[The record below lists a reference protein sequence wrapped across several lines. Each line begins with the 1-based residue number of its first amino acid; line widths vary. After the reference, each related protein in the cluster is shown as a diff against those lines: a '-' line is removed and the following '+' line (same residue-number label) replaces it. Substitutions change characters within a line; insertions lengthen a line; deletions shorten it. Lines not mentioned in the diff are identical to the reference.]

1 VKFSRT
7 PDCDSVV
14 ARGAPMALRHFIK
27 PRLQD
32 WMMGFMDEMRP
43 ETVARAEG
51 EVLEV
56 GFGTGRNLPLY
67 PAAVKSV
74 TGLDPLVT
82 EGVAAVDA
90 RVAAARF
97 PVIRTALPADG
108 VLPFDA
114 GRFDCVVTTWTLC
127 SIPDAAAALREM
139 RRVLKP
145 GGRYV
150 FIEHGKSES
159 PDTARWQDRL
169 NPLWSRL
176 TDGCNIN
183 RPIDRIVAD
192 AGFALTSLDRFRGKG
207 PGVLAAMYRGVAERS

>member
-1 VKFSRT
+1 
-7 PDCDSVV
+7 
-14 ARGAPMALRHFIK
+14 MALRDFIK

-43 ETVARAEG
+43 ETIGRAEG

-56 GFGTGRNLPLY
+56 GFGTGRNLSLY

-82 EGVAAVDA
+82 EGVAAVDERIA
-90 RVAAARF
+90 RAPF

-108 VLPFDA
+108 GLPFDA

-139 RRVLKP
+139 HRVLKP

-150 FIEHGKSES
+150 FIEHGKAERDS
-159 PDTARWQDRL
+159 TARWQDRVD
-169 NPLWSRL
+169 PLWARI
-176 TDGCNIN
+176 TDGCHIN
-183 RPIDRIVAD
+183 RPIDLIVAG
-192 AGFALTSLDRFRGKG
+192 AGFEMTSLDRFRGKG
-207 PGVLAAMYRGVAERS
+207 PGLVAQMYRGVAERR

>member
-1 VKFSRT
+1 
-7 PDCDSVV
+7 
-14 ARGAPMALRHFIK
+14 MALRDFIK

-56 GFGTGRNLPLY
+56 GFGTGRNLSLY

-74 TGLDPLVT
+74 TGLDPMVT

-90 RVAAARF
+90 RVAAAPF
-97 PVIRTALPADG
+97 PVIRTALRADG
-108 VLPFDA
+108 SLPFDA
-114 GRFDCVVTTWTLC
+114 GRFDSVITTWTLC
-127 SIPDAAAALREM
+127 SIPDAGAALREM

-145 GGRYV
+145 GGHYV
-150 FIEHGKSES
+150 FIEHGKSDNAS
-159 PDTARWQDRL
+159 TARWQDRV

-192 AGFALTSLDRFRGKG
+192 AGFTLTSLDRFRGKG
-207 PGVLAAMYRGVAERS
+207 PGLLSAMYRGVAERS